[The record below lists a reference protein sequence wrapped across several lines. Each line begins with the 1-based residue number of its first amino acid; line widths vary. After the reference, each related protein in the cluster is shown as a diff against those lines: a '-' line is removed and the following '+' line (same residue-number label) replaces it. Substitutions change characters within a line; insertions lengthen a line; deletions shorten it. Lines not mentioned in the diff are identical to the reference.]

1 MHSSSLRPID
11 DASRERVAGLEV
23 EVAAGERELAGLKT
37 ELQKL
42 HKRYL
47 EKIGPLY
54 AELIP
59 LDEAVA
65 AAEIRAGLRVPDEEL
80 PEFDARTE
88 NFDVGCKPS
97 PNLKRMFHDIARAV
111 HPDRSA
117 HHDGDERTR
126 FRRHS
131 LMAEANR
138 AYAERDEDRLRLI
151 LRAWELGPDTTVLE
165 GDDASPERLARRAS
179 ALAARTVEI
188 QAELADLRRSAIA
201 RLKSKIDDAQAQGW
215 DLFAEM
221 IRQIKREITMARAT
235 LARLER
241 REAKLHKDETR
252 KTKDERPAAHGSRPS
267 KMPLVVAFLAL
278 SAVLFAQQPVPVSS
292 FAALDAEVKA
302 GAFGNVDRIY
312 VLERGKPIV
321 DFQYTRDYR
330 EISRGRVS
338 AIGCGEGCTDAS
350 KMHQFNYFHPRWHPF
365 FEGRPVHTLQSV
377 TKSIAATLIGVA
389 MQRGEISADA
399 IGKSF
404 LDFFKEYD
412 LSRIDPRLRRATLED
427 VLTMRSGIEWHEQDR
442 PLNETNTTVQL
453 EWSKDWIQFTLNQPM
468 DADPGAKWAYNSGG
482 SQLLSHVIRRATGQH
497 IDDYARAHLF
507 GPLGI
512 RDFHWKRT
520 PTEHPDTEGGL
531 YLTAEDL
538 ARIGSLYLAGGM
550 WNGRRILP
558 EGFTTRATTR
568 HAKAVAPGWDYGYQW
583 WITQRG
589 TTEIWAGR
597 GFGGQFLIV
606 IPSRQI
612 SAAILS
618 WNVFGGQARNIF
630 NAVVDTLLAQSSK

>member
-1 MHSSSLRPID
+1 MQSGSLRPVD
-11 DASRERVAGLEV
+11 EASRERVAALEV
-23 EVAAGERELAGLKT
+23 EVAAGERELAALKT
-37 ELQKL
+37 DL
-42 HKRYL
+42 HAVQTQYL

-59 LDEAVA
+59 LDDAVA
-65 AAEIRAGLRVPDEEL
+65 EAEIRAGLRVPDEE
-80 PEFDARTE
+80 PPDAFDARTG

-97 PNLKRMFHDIARAV
+97 PHLKRMFHDIARAV
-111 HPDRSA
+111 HPDRSP
-117 HHDGDERTR
+117 HHEADERTR

-151 LRAWELGPDTTVLE
+151 LRAWELGPDTAVPQGE
-165 GDDASPERLARRAS
+165 VASPEQLQRRAA

-188 QAELADLRRSAIA
+188 QAELADLRRLAIA
-201 RLKSKIDDAQAQGW
+201 RLKIKIDEAKAQGW
-215 DLFAEM
+215 DLFGEM

-235 LARLER
+235 LVRLER
-241 REAKLHKDETR
+241 RETQLGKTR
-252 KTKDERPAAHGSRPS
+252 T
-267 KMPLVVAFLAL
+267 PLVLAFLAT
-278 SAVLFAQQPVPVSS
+278 SGVLFAQAPTPPPVQTPS
-292 FAALDAEVKA
+292 FATVDGDVKA
-302 GAFGNVDRIY
+302 GAYGNVDRIY
-312 VLERGKPIV
+312 AVERGRTIA
-321 DFQYTRDYR
+321 DFRYTRDYR

-338 AIGCGEGCTDAS
+338 AIGCGEGCPDAT
-350 KMHQFNYFHPRWHPF
+350 KMHQFNYFHPNWHPF
-365 FEGRPVHTLQSV
+365 FSGRAVHTLQSV
-377 TKSIAATLIGVA
+377 TKSVAATLIGVA
-389 MQRGEISADA
+389 IARGDLGADA
-399 IGKSF
+399 IGKPF
-404 LDFFKEYD
+404 LEFFKEYD

-453 EWSKDWIQFTLNQPM
+453 EWSQDWIQFTLNQPM
-468 DADPGAKWAYNSGG
+468 DADPGTKWAYNSGG

-520 PTEHPDTEGGL
+520 PTGHPDTEGGL

-538 ARIGSLYLAGGM
+538 AKIGSLYLAGGL
-550 WNGRRILP
+550 WNGRRVLP
-558 EGFTTRATTR
+558 EGFTARATTR
-568 HAKAVAPGWDYGYQW
+568 HARAVAPGWDYGYQW

-589 TTEIWAGR
+589 TTDIWAGR

-606 IPSRQI
+606 IPSREI

-618 WNVFGGQARNIF
+618 WNVFGGPSRNIF
-630 NAVVDTLLAQSSK
+630 TAVVDALLARDSKSP